1 MSEWEKV
8 RLGDVCDGI
17 SSNIAQKDLADN
29 EGEYPIYGASGLIKH
44 VDFFVHDQEYVAVV
58 KDGAGVGRTTIH
70 PAKSSVIGTMQ
81 ALIPKIMMDTRY
93 LYYAVSKMNLAKYYS
108 GSTIPHIYFR
118 DYKEELFLLPPMKT
132 QKRIVT
138 ILDKICNFI
147 KKQEIQVKMLELLV
161 KSRFVEMFG
170 DPVQNTKGLEVK
182 ELATLGTLER
192 GRSRHRPRNAPELLG
207 GPYSLIQIGDVV
219 GAGFYLTEFSSTYS
233 EIGLQQSRMWEAGT
247 LCITIAA
254 NIAQTTILKFDSCFP
269 DSVVG
274 FIPDS
279 EVTAEY
285 MYYWFTFFQ
294 QLLEKQAPQVAQK
307 NINLEIL
314 SKLQVIVPNVSQV
327 QQFTDFAKQTD
338 KSKFA
343 IQKSLEELETLK
355 KALMQQYFG

>member
-44 VDFFVHDQEYVAVV
+44 VDYFVHDQEYVAVV

-93 LYYAVSKMNLAKYYS
+93 LYYAVSEMNLAKYYS

-138 ILDKICNFI
+138 ILDKICNLI

-207 GPYSLIQIGDVV
+207 GPYPLIQTGDVA
-219 GAGFYLTEFSSTYS
+219 GAGLYLTEFSSTYS

-274 FIPDS
+274 FIPGL

-314 SKLQVIVPNVSQV
+314 SKLRVIVPNVSQV

-338 KSKFA
+338 KSKF
-343 IQKSLEELETLK
+343 
-355 KALMQQYFG
+355 